1 MSPAKPKPNSNIDTC
16 ERCGKMIV
24 LTKYTLCY
32 DCRQLEKAEVDK
44 AVAFLATHRGA
55 TLQNVADATGVDPQ
69 LILRLI
75 RGGRVEASAKENL
88 KGKKR

>member
-1 MSPAKPKPNSNIDTC
+1 MPTNKAKDPNAAGRC
-16 ERCGKMIV
+16 ENCDKMIV

-32 DCRQLEKAEVDK
+32 DCRQIEKAEVDK

-75 RGGRVEASAKENL
+75 RGGRVEAKAKENP
-88 KGKKR
+88 KIKKR